1 MRIVLNAF
9 RSMRPSVRWLL
20 VFGLVILAADALWE
34 HFGDGEAPLA
44 RRKPLS
50 REMVAESAAEP
61 TSLQE
66 ETPLWMPGEISSS
79 EPPAPADLFAVRTWE
94 PPPPPPPPPAPPPPP
109 TPPPLPYR
117 FLARINDIESASHV
131 FVLQRDNRV
140 IFAKVG
146 EKLDEVYQIE
156 SYANGQLNFQ
166 YLPMKARQQ
175 LYVGQDS

>member
-1 MRIVLNAF
+1 MLNAF
-9 RSMRPSVRWLL
+9 RSMRPGVRWLL
-20 VFGLVILAADALWE
+20 VFGLAVLAADALWE
-34 HFGDGEAPLA
+34 QFGDSDAPVS
-44 RRKPLS
+44 RRKPLT
-50 REMVAESAAEP
+50 EEKHVESAPAQPEDSANAP
-61 TSLQE
+61 Q
-66 ETPLWMPGEISSS
+66 WMPWQISSS
-79 EPPAPADLFAVRTWE
+79 EPPGPPDLFALRTWE

-117 FLARINDIESASHV
+117 FLARINDIETASHV

-156 SYANGQLNFQ
+156 SYANGQLHFQ